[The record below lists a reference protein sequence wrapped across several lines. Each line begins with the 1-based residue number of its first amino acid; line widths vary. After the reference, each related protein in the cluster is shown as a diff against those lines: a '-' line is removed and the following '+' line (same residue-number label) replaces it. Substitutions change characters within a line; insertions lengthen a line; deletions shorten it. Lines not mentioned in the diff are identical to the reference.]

1 LLLLACDT
9 LSLAEAVRWLQQ
21 PQAGQLE
28 LAR

>member
-9 LSLAEAVRWLQQ
+9 LGLIDVVRWLQQ